1 MSIARA
7 ALAVVLGASLSS
19 ALVACG
25 NGGVAT
31 GRPKI
36 AFVIA
41 DDELNFASE
50 MAAGFTAAANG
61 AGGVDVTVIGPH
73 TVDGPREVTM
83 FQDQAA
89 KAKGGISVETISP
102 ELFARP
108 LAAAAKDGIPLIA
121 VDTAPAPGAGVKLYV
136 GNDNYELGTQLAA
149 EAIKRLPATASGTVI
164 LGTTAPGVLPLDLR
178 AQGMRDEFK
187 KQLPQVRVQGTF
199 NTSQEVAGNLAAWR
213 RLVEAN
219 PDAIAFLGTGDA
231 DAYSLAAIHRQT
243 RATWL
248 GGAFDLDPKSLQGVK
263 DGDLFAVMS
272 PEHYLKGAIAG
283 RLQAEHAKAETDLP
297 EGWIYTPGLVV
308 TRGNIEQI
316 VRRQASAA
324 AKSTW
329 FAPGIAKILG
339 GLKSSIRPL
348 ADAR

>member
-1 MSIARA
+1 MSLARA
-7 ALAVVLGASLSS
+7 ALAIVLGASVSP

-25 NGGVAT
+25 DGGAAG

-36 AFVIA
+36 AFIIA
-41 DDELNFASE
+41 DDKLNFASE
-50 MAAGFTAAANG
+50 MAAGFTAATDD

-73 TVDGPREVTM
+73 IVDGPREVKM
-83 FQDQAA
+83 FGDQAN

-108 LAAAAKDGIPLIA
+108 LAAAAKNSIPLIA

-136 GNDNYELGTQLAA
+136 GNDNHELGTQLAA
-149 EAIKRLPATASGTVI
+149 EAIKRLPANASGTVI

-199 NTSQEVAGNLAAWR
+199 NTSQDVTGNLVAWR

-231 DAYSLAAIHRQT
+231 DAYSLAAIHKQT
-243 RATWL
+243 SAKWI

-283 RLQAEHAKAETDLP
+283 RLQAEHAKTKTDLP

-308 TRGNIEQI
+308 TQGNIDQI

-324 AKSTW
+324 AKSAW
-329 FAPGIAKILG
+329 FTPKIATIMDSLN
-339 GLKSSIRPL
+339 SSIRPL